1 MSIVVCGMS
10 GGVDSSVSAYLLKNE
25 GHQVIGL
32 FMKNWEEQDESGV
45 CTSEKDW
52 KDVERVSQR
61 IGIDYH
67 SMEFVEE
74 YRTEVFAHFLKE
86 YQDGHTPNPDILCNR
101 EIKFK
106 VFLDQAIK
114 LGADFLAT
122 GHYCRK
128 KMIDGEFRLLKGLDP
143 NKDQSY
149 FLYTINSDIL
159 KRVLFPVGELPK
171 PEVRKIAHEL
181 DLSTKDKKDSTG
193 ICFIGERNFRKFL
206 SDYIKTQQGDFKT
219 LNGEV
224 VGQHQGACF
233 YTMGQRKGLG
243 LGGQGKPWFVVGK
256 DMASNTVFVERGEDH
271 PALYADEL
279 TANELSFVSTTKRE
293 FPKRAKAKIR
303 YRQPD
308 QDCKIE
314 RIAED
319 RIRVI
324 FDKPQ
329 RAITPRQSVVIYTT
343 MDGEEVCLGGAMI
356 EKSGPTYY
364 ERNLVPEISPNTSDH

>member
-1 MSIVVCGMS
+1 MSMVVCGMS
-10 GGVDSSVSAYLLKNE
+10 GGVDSSVSAYLLKHQ
-25 GHQVIGL
+25 GHQVVGL
-32 FMKNWEEQDESGV
+32 FMKNWDEQDESGV

-52 KDVERVSQR
+52 QDVERVSQK
-61 IGIDYH
+61 IGISYH

-74 YRTEVFAHFLKE
+74 YRNEVFAHFLKE
-86 YQDGHTPNPDILCNR
+86 YKEGHTPNPDILCNR

-106 VFLDQAIK
+106 VFLDKAME
-114 LGADFLAT
+114 LGANFLAT

-128 KMIDGEFRLLKGLDP
+128 KMIDGEWRLLKGLDP

-149 FLYTINSDIL
+149 FLYTINKDIL
-159 KRVLFPVGELPK
+159 AKVLFPVGELPK
-171 PEVRKIAHEL
+171 PEVRRIAHEL

-206 SDYIKTQQGDFKT
+206 ADYIKSQKGEFKT
-219 LNGEV
+219 LKGEV
-224 VGQHQGACF
+224 VGTHEGACF

-256 DMASNTVFVERGEDH
+256 DMATNTVFVERGEEH

-279 TANELSFVSTTKRE
+279 TANELSFVSLKNPE
-293 FPKRAKAKIR
+293 FPLRARAKIR

-308 QDCKIE
+308 QDCTIE
-314 RIAED
+314 SLGPD
-319 RIRVI
+319 RIRVV
-324 FDKPQ
+324 FDRPQ
-329 RAITPRQSVVIYTT
+329 RAITPRQSVVFYTT
-343 MDGEEVCLGGAMI
+343 LGGEEVCLGGAMI

-364 ERNLVPEISPNTSDH
+364 ERNLTPEFSSKTSDH

>member
-1 MSIVVCGMS
+1 MSMVVCGMS
-10 GGVDSSVSAYLLKNE
+10 GGVDSSVSAYLLKHQ
-25 GHQVIGL
+25 GHQVVGL
-32 FMKNWEEQDESGV
+32 FMKNWDEQDEFGV

-52 KDVERVSQR
+52 QDVERVSQK
-61 IGIDYH
+61 IGISYH
-67 SMEFVEE
+67 SMEFIEE
-74 YRTEVFAHFLKE
+74 YRNEVFAHFLKE
-86 YQDGHTPNPDILCNR
+86 YKEGHTPNPDILCNR

-106 VFLDQAIK
+106 VFLDKAME

-128 KMIDGEFRLLKGLDP
+128 KMIDGEWRLLKGLDP

-149 FLYTINSDIL
+149 FLYTINKDIL
-159 KRVLFPVGELPK
+159 AKVLFPVGELPK
-171 PEVRKIAHEL
+171 SEVRRIAHEL

-206 SDYIKTQQGDFKT
+206 GDYIKSQKGEFKT

-224 VGQHQGACF
+224 VGTHEGACF

-243 LGGQGKPWFVVGK
+243 LGGQGRPWFVVGK
-256 DMASNTVFVERGEDH
+256 DMATNTVFVERGEEH

-279 TANELSFVSTTKRE
+279 TANELSFVSLKNPE
-293 FPKRAKAKIR
+293 FPLRARAKIR

-308 QDCKIE
+308 QDCTIE
-314 RIAED
+314 SLGPD
-319 RIRVI
+319 RIRVV
-324 FDKPQ
+324 FDRPQ
-329 RAITPRQSVVIYTT
+329 RAITPRQSVVFYTT

-356 EKSGPTYY
+356 EQSGATYY
-364 ERNLVPEISPNTSDH
+364 DRNLTPELSSSTSDH